1 MLKILGRATSSN
13 VQKVLWCCGELG
25 LAFEREDLGGPF
37 GGNDKPE
44 YLALNPNGR
53 VPTIIEDEFVLWE
66 SNSCCRYLSAKH
78 AAGTLYPDDLQTRAD
93 GERWM
98 DWQLTICSPALV
110 PVFWGMIR
118 TAPEDRD
125 MAAIDTAR
133 DKLSTV
139 MAMMDA
145 ALDGRDFITGA
156 AFTVGDIPIGIAAYR
171 WFTMDIKREDYP
183 NLKAWYDRLTQ
194 RPGFQEH
201 IMNPLA

>member
-13 VQKVLWCCGELG
+13 VQKVLWCCCELG
-25 LAFEREDLGGPF
+25 LAFEREDIGGPF

-53 VPTIIEDEFVLWE
+53 VPTIIDDGFVLWE
-66 SNSCCRYLSAKH
+66 SNSCCRYFTAKH

-125 MAAIDTAR
+125 MAAIGKAR

-139 MAMMDA
+139 MAI
-145 ALDGRDFITGA
+145 LDGGLKGRDFITGSQ
-156 AFTVGDIPIGIAAYR
+156 FTVGDIPIGIAAYR
-171 WFTMDIKREDYP
+171 WFAMDIEREDYP
-183 NLKAWYDRLTQ
+183 NLKAWYDRLTR
-194 RPGFQEH
+194 RPAFREH
-201 IMNPLA
+201 IMQPLE